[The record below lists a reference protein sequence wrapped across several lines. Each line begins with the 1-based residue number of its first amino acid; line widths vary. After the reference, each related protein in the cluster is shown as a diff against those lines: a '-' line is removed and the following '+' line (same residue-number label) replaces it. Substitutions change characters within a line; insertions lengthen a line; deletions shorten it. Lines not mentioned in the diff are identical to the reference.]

1 MITGRWR
8 GCDDDDGGTRCAGDR
23 WVSSRVC
30 RCRASTSPDRCH
42 GAIGKVKRTRR
53 RLARVT
59 IQRIR
64 AQFQRGLFRAQ
75 CGLTRRRPNILSEKW
90 RPFSAH
96 TMALRSWPRP
106 VARSPYGRSF
116 KVLQVPPNV
125 RRPGLQNCPTRA
137 VRGVGGN
144 GKTFCPTAACG
155 PPEVGQRSLSIIPRA
170 ILVERPLATWPS
182 ILRQCSGPGQ
192 MRRVGRSWPLGDWH
206 GPVGP

>member
-1 MITGRWR
+1 MFGQMSRDRRQTRRSKKPRERSRCLKRRGELSSNRHYCFLSSTISHGRAAKGNALVGPGGLITGRWR

-75 CGLTRRRPNILSEKW
+75 CGLTRRRPNIVSEKW

-137 VRGVGGN
+137 GMGV
-144 GKTFCPTAACG
+144 
-155 PPEVGQRSLSIIPRA
+155 
-170 ILVERPLATWPS
+170 ATGAS
-182 ILRQCSGPGQ
+182 TGT
-192 MRRVGRSWPLGDWH
+192 V
-206 GPVGP
+206 